1 MRAVTDLDQQ
11 REKIFR
17 KEGEGS
23 TERQLLGRGGGSVDE
38 RGRQCGE
45 VPGDGEVEVKQA
57 GLRARDD
64 LVDPFSCV

>member
-23 TERQLLGRGGGSVDE
+23 TERQLLGGWGSVDE

-45 VPGDGEVEVKQA
+45 VPGDWEVEVKQA

-64 LVDPFSCV
+64 LVDPFNCV